1 MTKADPVQ
9 SHLSA
14 FPAAQR
20 RALESTR
27 SALIRLLPGADEVIA
42 WGMDSR
48 AALKA
53 VEAPNAMP
61 PEQAFLAL
69 NAARAADWV
78 TAGFPRPG

>member
-42 WGMDSR
+42 WGMPSYRIDGDLVLS
-48 AALKA
+48 
-53 VEAPNAMP
+53 
-61 PEQAFLAL
+61 FS
-69 NAARAADWV
+69 
-78 TAGFPRPG
+78 GFAEH